1 VGVAQ
6 TKVICPLKLGG
17 CSMRINLFLFLIAI
31 SLSVTACQTSG
42 SGGKGPIT
50 LNANSIANYGISLLF
65 NHSNS
70 GSNSFAIAADGKNTF
85 FMYCPLK
92 YIDGCASQG
101 SWEALSKCNEIAEK
115 RGVKC
120 SVFAYGSR
128 IVWNGPIFYEDYK
141 DDFLF
146 VYMKNQGSRKRSF
159 KGTGRKER
167 GNSLITIKSGQCR
180 GEVNL
185 NTKKWFIKDCKNG
198 DAIKGTFVA
207 GEGISKFRGIGGNDG
222 GGEVKMLLLDPS
234 SDPRFTKAKAS
245 SYSSLIANKSTS
257 DICNGL
263 KYGKPDFVKEAKRR
277 GITEKSCANQTETKI
292 TKSPGS
298 GTVEDRLAKLK
309 TLLSQGLLTPDEA
322 AAKRKEILEGL

>member
-1 VGVAQ
+1 
-6 TKVICPLKLGG
+6 
-17 CSMRINLFLFLIAI
+17 MRINLFLFLIAI

-50 LNANSIANYGISLLF
+50 LNANSMASFGSYLLLP
-65 NHSNS
+65 NP
-70 GSNSFAIAADGKNTF
+70 GSFAIAADGKNTF
-85 FMYCPLK
+85 SMYCPEEA
-92 YIDGCASQG
+92 IDGCVSQG
-101 SWEALSKCNEIAEK
+101 SVMTLSRCNEIAEK

-120 SVFAYGSR
+120 SVFAYNSR
-128 IVWNGPIFYEDYK
+128 IIWDGPIFYEDYK
-141 DDFLF
+141 RDFLF
-146 VYMKNQGSRKRSF
+146 VYMKKQGPRLIRTF
-159 KGTGRKER
+159 FGTGRKER

-207 GEGISKFRGIGGNDG
+207 GKGISKFRGIGGSDG
-222 GGEVKMLLLDPS
+222 GGKVKMLLLDPS

-263 KYGKPDFVKEAKRR
+263 KYGNPEFVKEAKRR
-277 GITEKSCANQTETKI
+277 GITEKSCTNQTETKI

-309 TLLSQGLLTPDEA
+309 TLLSQGLLTSDEA
-322 AAKRKEILEGL
+322 AAKRKEILGGL